1 MINAGG
7 IINVST
13 EYLKRRRPGRRCAA
27 RIEAI
32 PGRLEQIWDES
43 AATGRN
49 PAAVADDMA
58 RRLIGR
64 A

>member
-13 EYLKRRRPGRRCAA
+13 EYLGDGDQAHGPR

-32 PGRLEQIWDES
+32 PGRLETIWQES
-43 AATGRN
+43 ADTGRN
-49 PAAVADDMA
+49 PARVAGDMA

-64 A
+64 T